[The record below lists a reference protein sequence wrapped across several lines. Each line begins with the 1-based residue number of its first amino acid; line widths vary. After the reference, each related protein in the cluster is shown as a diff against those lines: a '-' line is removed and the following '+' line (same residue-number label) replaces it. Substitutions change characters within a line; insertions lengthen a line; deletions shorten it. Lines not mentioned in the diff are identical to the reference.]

1 MGIGLGDLG
10 NAFLIVIIFA
20 LIQLFITALT
30 SVSQFKKVWNAYK
43 CNPAIMP
50 FANLMG
56 FDPTTT
62 FRECTQET
70 QVSFMSVFLD
80 PIYTSLNSFSESGNM
95 FLGILNSL
103 QGDLNNQQ
111 SDSLNI
117 VGNIGDRINVFSTN
131 LNKTFITVS
140 DTVSKIG
147 GFITIIFYLLQT
159 SIDIGKALDRDA
171 PGYILRQLG
180 VFPK

>member
-1 MGIGLGDLG
+1 
-10 NAFLIVIIFA
+10 
-20 LIQLFITALT
+20 
-30 SVSQFKKVWNAYK
+30 
-43 CNPAIMP
+43 
-50 FANLMG
+50 
-56 FDPTTT
+56 
-62 FRECTQET
+62 
-70 QVSFMSVFLD
+70 MSVFLD

>member
-1 MGIGLGDLG
+1 
-10 NAFLIVIIFA
+10 
-20 LIQLFITALT
+20 
-30 SVSQFKKVWNAYK
+30 
-43 CNPAIMP
+43 MP

-80 PIYTSLNSFSESGNM
+80 PIYTSLQSFSESGNM
-95 FLGILNSL
+95 FLGILDSL
-103 QGDLNNQQ
+103 QVGLNVQQ
-111 SDSLNI
+111 IDSLNI
-117 VGNIGDRINVFSTN
+117 VGNIGDRVNMFSTN

-159 SIDIGKALDRDA
+159 SVDIGKALDRDA
-171 PGYILRQLG
+171 PGYILRTLG
-180 VFPK
+180 VLPK

>member
-1 MGIGLGDLG
+1 MGLGDLG

-20 LIQLFITALT
+20 LIQIFITALT
-30 SVSQFKKVWNAYK
+30 SVSQFKKVWNVYK

-95 FLGILNSL
+95 FLGILDSL
-103 QGDLNNQQ
+103 QIGLNSQQ
-111 SDSLNI
+111 GESLNI
-117 VGNIGDRINVFSTN
+117 VGNIGARVNVFSTN
-131 LNKTFITVS
+131 LNKTFITVA

-147 GFITIIFYLLQT
+147 GFMTIIFYLLQT
-159 SIDIGKALDRDA
+159 SVDIGKALNRDA
-171 PGYILRQLG
+171 PGYILRTLR
-180 VFPK
+180 VLP

>member
-1 MGIGLGDLG
+1 MGLGDLG

-20 LIQLFITALT
+20 LIHLFITALT

-50 FANLMG
+50 FASLMG

-80 PIYTSLNSFSESGNM
+80 PIYTSLQSFSESGNM
-95 FLGILNSL
+95 FLGILDSL
-103 QGDLNNQQ
+103 QVGLNTQQ
-111 SDSLNI
+111 VNSLNI
-117 VGNIGDRINVFSTN
+117 VGNIGERVNMFSTN

-147 GFITIIFYLLQT
+147 SFITIIFYLLQT
-159 SIDIGKALDRDA
+159 TVDIGTALDRDA
-171 PGYILRQLG
+171 PGHILRTLG
-180 VFPK
+180 VLPRS